1 MRLRLGIAGIVTFVA
16 AAAISPLAPAAGNHV
31 FKATYT
37 GHGSGQ
43 VGNGRASGRG
53 SAKGSGN
60 VIGKSTLSGSGAGTL
75 TSATCISFDGK
86 AVLKGGAGS
95 LKLATHAAQACV
107 STNGGSAPFSGR
119 ARVTGGTAKF
129 AGATGTLTFHG
140 TYDAASRKLTIS
152 FKGLI
157 SY

>member
-1 MRLRLGIAGIVTFVA
+1 MRFRLGLAGLAAVVTA
-16 AAAISPLAPAAGNHV
+16 ATLSPVAPAAGSHV

-37 GHGSGQ
+37 GHGNGQ
-43 VGNGRASGRG
+43 VAGGQASGRG
-53 SAKGSGN
+53 SAAGSGH

-75 TSATCISFDGK
+75 TSASCLSFDGK

-95 LKLATHAAQACV
+95 LRLVAHGAQACV
-107 STNGGSAPFSGR
+107 STTGADASFSGR

-129 AGATGTLTFHG
+129 AGASGTLTFHG
-140 TYDAASRKLTIS
+140 TYVEATRKLTIS
-152 FKGLI
+152 FKGRV